1 MYALGVT
8 GLIAAYVL
16 IALLLLSIN
25 LYSNWS
31 WKVKAC
37 SIIIA
42 TLFYVVT
49 YLSFPPLLGWPT
61 GEQPPHRFRLVAADV
76 VQPDKLTG
84 AKGMV
89 YLWLRDLDDLSG
101 RTQPRAYKLPYS
113 TELHEAIITAKSKLE
128 KGMPQLGEFK
138 EPPDPNVR
146 EVDTLSRTGQK
157 SVEIEFFDLPDPL
170 IPDK

>member
-37 SIIIA
+37 SIVVA
-42 TLFYVVT
+42 TLFYVIT

-61 GEQPPHRFRLVAADV
+61 GEQPPYRFRLVAADV

-101 RTQPRAYKLPYS
+101 RTRPRAYKLPYS
-113 TELHEAIITAKSKLE
+113 TELHEAIINREIQAGKRHAATGRVQGTARSQCPGSGYAQPGRSEERRDRFLRPARPAYP
-128 KGMPQLGEFK
+128 G
-138 EPPDPNVR
+138 
-146 EVDTLSRTGQK
+146 
-157 SVEIEFFDLPDPL
+157 
-170 IPDK
+170 